1 MIDVS
6 IIIVNY
12 NTKEH
17 LLKCLE
23 SAFRQSKENKYGIF
37 VIDNGSTDG
46 SAGEVQRLYPSVNL
60 IRNERNNGFAKAVN
74 QGLKI
79 AVDSRYHLFLNSDVI
94 LFDEYLKRLIEFLDN
109 HPQVAIATGQLLD
122 MDGSLQNSF
131 DNIPTLFS
139 EIVGKNILRFISP
152 KKYCNKRAFYP
163 DADFCSPAGEV
174 SPNAEKNRDS
184 TGNKVK
190 QDQLNNRFIEVES
203 VIGAAMLVRQKA
215 IEDIGLLD
223 EDYFFFL
230 EETDWCYRMRRKE
243 WLIAFSPDAK
253 AYHLQ
258 GQTKKLVLIPA
269 KIEYLNSLYKFF
281 HKHYSLL
288 TYWLFRLIKP
298 VKIFLG
304 LVFNL
309 VMCLLTLC
317 LVKKIRRATIIYSM
331 IIFWHLTLCSDKM
344 TLKYVSQKR

>member
-23 SAFRQSKENKYGIF
+23 SVFRQSKESNYGIF

-46 SAGEVQRLYPSVNL
+46 SADEVRRLYPSINL

-79 AVDSRYHLFLNSDVI
+79 AVDSRYHLVLNSDAI
-94 LFDEYLKRLIEFLDN
+94 LSDEYLKRLLKFLDN

-122 MDGSLQNSF
+122 IDGSLQYSF

-139 EIVGKNILRFISP
+139 EIVGKGVLRFIFP
-152 KKYCNKRAFYP
+152 KKYSNKRVFCP
-163 DADFCSPAGEV
+163 DSDFGR
-174 SPNAEKNRDS
+174 NKDS
-184 TGNKVK
+184 DGGKVE
-190 QDQLNNRFIEVES
+190 QDGPSNRFIEVES
-203 VIGAAMLVRQKA
+203 VIGAAMLVSQKA
-215 IEDIGLLD
+215 IGDIGLLD
-223 EDYFFFL
+223 EDYFLFL
-230 EETDWCYRMRRKE
+230 EETDWCYRMRRKG
-243 WLIAFSPDAK
+243 WLIAFLPDVK
-253 AYHLQ
+253 THHFQ
-258 GQTKKLVLIPA
+258 GQTKRLILIPA

-281 HKHYSLL
+281 RKHYSPFV
-288 TYWLFRLIKP
+288 YWLFRVIKP
-298 VKIFLG
+298 CKIFLG

-317 LVKKIRRATIIYSM
+317 LVKTFRKSIVLYSA

-344 TLKYVSQKR
+344 TLKYISQKR